1 MRVLVIVNERA
12 GAGDAGLYQFVRV
25 LGMAGC
31 EVVLRFARDGVSV
44 ESLTD
49 DAAEFDRLVAAGGD
63 GTASAICYATRGTGV
78 AILPYPAG
86 TANLIAANLG
96 LPKEPPALAEVLL
109 SGNPV
114 AFDLGEISS
123 SDADGNVSRSGFALM
138 AGAGYDATIMKGA
151 APLKPA
157 LGAASYLVSAVGN
170 LAPTN
175 ALFTLELD
183 GKMIQ
188 SPGIAVVIANFGRI
202 QFDLAVSPGSDPRDG
217 VLDVAVLRSKT
228 AIGLLPAITTAVLDR
243 SGEHRGSADGIDI
256 HRASRIEVTAEPAL
270 HVQAD
275 GDVLSTRTPFT
286 AQVLPSAM
294 SLIVPA
300 GSVYA

>member
-1 MRVLVIVNERA
+1 M
-12 GAGDAGLYQFVRV
+12 
-25 LGMAGC
+25 
-31 EVVLRFARDGVSV
+31 LRFAHEGVPV

-123 SDADGNVSRSGFALM
+123 SDADGHVSRSGFALM

-256 HRASRIEVTAEPAL
+256 HRASRIEVSAEPAL

-275 GDVLSTRTPFT
+275 GDVLSATTPFT
-286 AQVLPSAM
+286 AQVLPSATT
-294 SLIVPA
+294 LIVPA
-300 GSVYA
+300 GSDVRASEPAALAQRVTRVTESAARTRL